1 LWLPTEGLPAHVHLV
16 VSCIPD
22 DEYKVFPELRRRD
35 LPAESY
41 QPVELLQA
49 GEIETILDGWLKA
62 DHRTLIASQR
72 AIILQAAGSSPTSL
86 KLRALYD
93 LSPHWRSFD
102 VPGEAPKPGL
112 LPMVPKKLPGDVP
125 GIIESVF
132 ARLEKT
138 FGELLVMHAFG
149 FLSLSVAGLSA
160 EEMMDLLSMDNDV
173 LLQVRQH
180 PRPLLLPST
189 TILLCWHILAAAG
202 AAVPHSAAAPLAA
215 ARLLPAHQRA
225 QRPPDRARCRRRACA
240 RLVPP
245 PVVGGGGAA
254 VRLQPRRQCAPRLGD
269 GRLLCRQLEGQRR
282 DNDDRLGRAVDES
295 RVRAPRAARAA
306 AAVRQGELPTTLAI
320 PYPCYSPLYT
330 VHSLLGGRHRALPQ
344 RA

>member
-1 LWLPTEGLPAHVHLV
+1 MWLPTEGLPAHVHLV

-138 FGELLVMHAFG
+138 FG
-149 FLSLSVAGLSA
+149 
-160 EEMMDLLSMDNDV
+160 
-173 LLQVRQH
+173 
-180 PRPLLLPST
+180 
-189 TILLCWHILAAAG
+189 
-202 AAVPHSAAAPLAA
+202 
-215 ARLLPAHQRA
+215 
-225 QRPPDRARCRRRACA
+225 
-240 RLVPP
+240 
-245 PVVGGGGAA
+245 
-254 VRLQPRRQCAPRLGD
+254 
-269 GRLLCRQLEGQRR
+269 
-282 DNDDRLGRAVDES
+282 
-295 RVRAPRAARAA
+295 
-306 AAVRQGELPTTLAI
+306 
-320 PYPCYSPLYT
+320 
-330 VHSLLGGRHRALPQ
+330 
-344 RA
+344 